1 MTQWPISDA
10 VEEMPPGLWIRRGA
24 PPPMFSM
31 HRHDDVEINLVLDGQ
46 LHYLFGGQPLT
57 IGEGE
62 IAVFW
67 AAQPH
72 GLVDSRTGDMCWLHV
87 PFSMFLSWGLPQA
100 QTAPLLSAQPLIT
113 RAPDLAARIAHMAER
128 WGEEVGGAGPGG
140 RSGAGTVDGAGVPDG
155 VRAPD
160 GADRVCAANGPDR
173 AGAADGAGV
182 PDGVRAPDGAD
193 RVCAANGPDRAGA
206 ADGAGV
212 PDGGRAPDGADRVC
226 AANGPDRAGAA
237 DRADR
242 PGRADDD
249 SIEIALLE
257 IQAAVRRV
265 LRTASQANLEP
276 PSDSGGSVPAARLR
290 QVSAMAQYVRDHH
303 RSPIAVADIAAA
315 VHLAPSHAMTVFRR
329 TAGVTLGDYVTMCRV
344 AEAQRLLLTTSM
356 KVTEIAD
363 AAGFGSLSS
372 FYEHVSAACGMT
384 PREYRRQGG

>member
-87 PFSMFLSWGLPQA
+87 PFSMFLAWGLPEA

-113 RAPDLAARIAHMAER
+113 HAPDLARRIAHMAER
-128 WGEEVGGAGPGG
+128 WGEEVGGAEPGG
-140 RSGAGTVDGAGVPDG
+140 GAG
-155 VRAPD
+155 
-160 GADRVCAANGPDR
+160 AAT
-173 AGAADGAGV
+173 ADGAG
-182 PDGVRAPDGAD
+182 GAD
-193 RVCAANGPDRAGA
+193 GSSRG
-206 ADGAGV
+206 
-212 PDGGRAPDGADRVC
+212 
-226 AANGPDRAGAA
+226 
-237 DRADR
+237 
-242 PGRADDD
+242 DDE
-249 SIEIALLE
+249 STEIALLE
-257 IQAAVRRV
+257 IQAAMRRV
-265 LRTASQANLEP
+265 LRASSRANPEA
-276 PSDSGGSVPAARLR
+276 PSDGGGSVPAARLR
-290 QVSAMAQYVRDHH
+290 QVSTMAQYVRDHH
-303 RSPIAVADIAAA
+303 RSPVTVADIAAA

-344 AEAQRLLLTTSM
+344 AEAQRLLLTTSL
-356 KVTEIAD
+356 KVTEIAEE
-363 AAGFGSLSS
+363 AGFGSLSS

-384 PREYRRQGG
+384 PREYRRQRR

>member
-1 MTQWPISDA
+1 
-10 VEEMPPGLWIRRGA
+10 
-24 PPPMFSM
+24 
-31 HRHDDVEINLVLDGQ
+31 
-46 LHYLFGGQPLT
+46 
-57 IGEGE
+57 
-62 IAVFW
+62 
-67 AAQPH
+67 
-72 GLVDSRTGDMCWLHV
+72 
-87 PFSMFLSWGLPQA
+87 FSMFLSWGLPQA

-160 GADRVCAANGPDR
+160 GVRDADR
-173 AGAADGAGV
+173 ADGAGAAHGS
-182 PDGVRAPDGAD
+182 DGVCAVDGAD
-193 RVCAANGPDRAGA
+193 GVCAVEG
-206 ADGAGV
+206 ADG
-212 PDGGRAPDGADRVC
+212 VC

-237 DRADR
+237 DRADG

-265 LRTASQANLEP
+265 LRTASQATLEP
-276 PSDSGGSVPAARLR
+276 PSDSGGSVPAVRLR

-356 KVTEIAD
+356 K
-363 AAGFGSLSS
+363 
-372 FYEHVSAACGMT
+372 
-384 PREYRRQGG
+384 